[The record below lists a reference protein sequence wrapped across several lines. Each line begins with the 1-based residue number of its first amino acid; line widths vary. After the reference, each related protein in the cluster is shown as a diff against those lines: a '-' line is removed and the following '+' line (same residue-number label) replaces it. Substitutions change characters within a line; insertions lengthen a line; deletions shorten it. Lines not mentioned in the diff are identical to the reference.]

1 MSWICPQCNTNNVN
15 LNLRCVYC
23 YIRHRIV
30 TKRIEDFEPFD
41 ELDEII
47 SERRIKQLDK
57 ITHFT
62 FRASETS
69 EKMTPQEELFAK
81 FFNHEKIL
89 VSTMNTLELRAHR
102 EELVKIAFE
111 ARARIT
117 ADDEEEK
124 NRKPKNDGKPT
135 GFARS
140 VNGDAAT
147 SELINKIKDKN
158 SRMSKSEKTRAGLI
172 KLGISTEDVN
182 KIMSARNISDGI
194 TKRVQNHTVTKDM
207 KSKVEESKPFTNP
220 FLKKE

>member
-1 MSWICPQCNTNNVN
+1 MAWICPKCNTNNVN

-23 YIRHRIV
+23 YVRHRIV

-47 SERRIKQLDK
+47 SERTLKQLDR
-57 ITHFT
+57 ITNF
-62 FRASETS
+62 FYRASETS

-147 SELINKIKDKN
+147 SELINTVKVRQKN
-158 SRMSKSEKTRAGLI
+158 LTKKEKLIEGLI
-172 KLGISTEDVN
+172 KLGYSRSDAEKKMTAGELLGKFKNQIVESEN
-182 KIMSARNISDGI
+182 KV
-194 TKRVQNHTVTKDM
+194 K
-207 KSKVEESKPFTNP
+207 EEAKPFTNP